1 MVGVIIFIGIIGCFR
16 IINTSNQQPIDMIS
30 LNSIAKQAA
39 RNWTHLEQLKEEAFP
54 YEYVIFDPL
63 GEMIF
68 SNSNREI
75 DSIESAIRER
85 QSCVN
90 IIEEGKFLGTVVVI
104 TNSTE
109 SMQHQ
114 KKQLVKVILG
124 IALLQGI
131 LILIYTIKTYA
142 KVLRPFKKLQDFAQ
156 EVARGNLDIPLE
168 MDNGNVFGSFTES
181 FDMMREEL
189 KLARKKE
196 YEANE
201 SKKEFIAS
209 LSHDIKTPVTG
220 IKLISELLALQIEK
234 PELKEKVNTIY
245 HKAEQINE
253 LVTELFESTL
263 EELGELKVEPKD
275 EYAVALSKLF
285 KEMDYEGVIIQG
297 DIPECMIYMDLARM
311 RQIISN
317 IVSNSYKYAGTPIHV
332 TYTSRAGY
340 LQVDIKDCGRGVP
353 ADELPLIFNKFY
365 RSKEESIQKKVGA
378 GLGLYISKT
387 LIEKMGGEISG
398 FNQKDGF
405 VVRLLVPLSCAG
417 LNE

>member
-54 YEYVIFDPL
+54 YEYIIFDPL

-142 KVLRPFKKLQDFAQ
+142 QVLRPFKKLQDFAQ